1 MATVQESIYMTEV
14 SAQVAEAYA
23 DCWDFHPGTD
33 EEWLGPSWQKVSAR
47 RNLEFLATRYLPR
60 DEAKWVMQQWVKQ
73 YNEFTPDV
81 LDALPE
87 EALVRIARES
97 SVCIYVKLPYGC
109 NKKLPTAKRMAADE
123 RDEQWMQSSQCV
135 RYWWD

>member
-14 SAQVAEAYA
+14 SQQVAEAYA
-23 DCWDFHPGTD
+23 DCWDFQPDPGD
-33 EEWLGPSWQKVSAR
+33 WLGPSWQRVAGR

-60 DEAKWVMQQWVKQ
+60 DEAKLVMEQWVKQ

-81 LDALPE
+81 LSRLPAWAE
-87 EALVRIARES
+87 VRIAREGS
-97 SVCIYVKLPYGC
+97 PCIYVKLPYGSD
-109 NKKLPTAKRMAADE
+109 KKLPTAKRLAADE
-123 RDEQWMQSSQCV
+123 RDEMMLQSSHVV

>member
-23 DCWDFHPGTD
+23 DCWDYKPEPGVFI
-33 EEWLGPSWQKVSAR
+33 GPGWEAVSAR

-60 DEAKWVMQQWVKQ
+60 DEAKWVMQQWVKE
-73 YNEFTPDV
+73 YNNFTPDV
-81 LDALPE
+81 LDALPP
-87 EALVRIARES
+87 EAMVRIAREGS
-97 SVCIYVKLPYGC
+97 PAIYVKLPYGC
-109 NKKLPTAKRMAADE
+109 KRKCPTAKRMAADE
-123 RDEQWMQSSQCV
+123 RDEMALQSSLVV